1 MQFKLTLI
9 TKEAGA
15 VLPFNY
21 QYPLSSALYK
31 IIQRADKEFSSFVQN
46 AGYGSGYKSFKL
58 FTFSDI
64 KSPFKNEGDRMLLQ
78 SAEAELI
85 TSFYVPA
92 IAEPFIKD
100 LFKNQYLV
108 IADKKSK
115 ATFSIA
121 NVNTLAESLMF
132 ADSAQ
137 YHLLPLSPMVVGK
150 KNNRGHYDYRSPED
164 VDFAE
169 CLIHNWLEKYRLVK
183 KIDEEALMPIKEK
196 MNIQVKYF
204 TNPPQKRLI
213 TIKEGTEAQTRIRA
227 YTRFKLDVSAPKE
240 LIEFALGAGLGL
252 HNAQGFGC
260 MGMAKPYK

>member
-31 IIQRADKEFSSFVQN
+31 IIQRADKEFSTFVQDS
-46 AGYGSGYKSFKL
+46 GYGSGYKSFKL
-58 FTFSDI
+58 FSFSDI
-64 KSPFKNEGDRMLLQ
+64 KSPFKNHGDRMLLQ

-85 TSFYVPA
+85 TSFYMPA
-92 IAEPFIKD
+92 AAEPFIKG
-100 LFKNQYLV
+100 LFKDQQLV

-115 ATFSIA
+115 ASFAIA
-121 NVNTLAESLMF
+121 NIATVSETILFS
-132 ADSAQ
+132 DSPL
-137 YHLLPLSPMVVGK
+137 YHLIPLSPMVVGK
-150 KNNRGHYDYRSPED
+150 KNDRGHYDYRSPED
-164 VDFAE
+164 ADFTE
-169 CLIHNWLEKYRLVK
+169 CLMFNWLEKYRLVK
-183 KIDEEALMPIKEK
+183 KINEESIQPLKEK
-196 MNIQVKYF
+196 LNIQVKLF
-204 TNPPQKRLI
+204 SFPPQKRLI

-260 MGMAKPYK
+260 MGLSKQNR